1 MSRRWMIAAFAL
13 LAAAPASAQEPE
25 RDRPRLFL
33 DCGPCDRDY
42 TRTEIT
48 YVDFVLDRA
57 VADIHLLVTTQSTGA
72 GGRQHTLHFIGRG
85 PHEGRADTLV
95 YSSSPDDTGDI
106 VRNRLTRTIELGLA
120 PFLVSWPVGRSMNLD
135 FDAGDLAGQPRQASP
150 AEDPWDFWVFRVSLR
165 GNFFGESASSDHS
178 YGLDLSANRVTDD
191 WKLQF
196 GIDGNYSEGRFE
208 VDDSTEF
215 TSINRSTGFNTLL
228 VRSLGPHFSTGIDL
242 AASSSTFGNTSLGL
256 RAGPALEFNVFP
268 YSEST
273 RRQLTLLYSTGVHY
287 SDYRKVTIF
296 GETEE
301 ARPVHSLRLGYSTRQ
316 PWGSA
321 NLSVSGSQY
330 LHDTSKNR
338 LGVSGGASVRVFR
351 GFEVS
356 FNGSYSRIRDQ
367 LSLPAEGA
375 TQEEIFLRLRQLAT
389 SYRYFSFITV
399 SYRFGSIFSNV
410 VNPRFRNTGQDVF
423 F

>member
-1 MSRRWMIAAFAL
+1 MSRFLMIAAL
-13 LAAAPASAQEPE
+13 GVLAAAPAAAQGPE

-48 YVDFVLDRA
+48 YVDFVLDRS

-72 GGRQHTLHFIGRG
+72 GGRQYTLNFIGRG
-85 PHEGRADTLV
+85 RHEGRADTLV

-120 PFLVSWPVGRSMNLD
+120 PFLANWPIGRSMNLV
-135 FDAGDLAGQPRQASP
+135 FEGGPLTAQPRQTSP

-178 YGLDLSANRVTDD
+178 YGLDVSANRVTDD

-208 VDDSTEF
+208 VNDSTDF

-228 VRSLGPHFSTGIDL
+228 VRSLGRHFSTGVEMA
-242 AASSSTFGNTSLGL
+242 AASSTYGNQSLGL

-287 SDYRKVTIF
+287 SDYRELTIF

-301 ARPVHSLRLGYSTRQ
+301 ARPVHSLRLSYNTRQ

-321 NLSVSGSQY
+321 DMSVSGSQY
-330 LHDTSKNR
+330 LHDTTKNR

-356 FNGSYSRIRDQ
+356 LRGSYSRIRDQ

-375 TQEEIFLRLRQLAT
+375 TQEEIFLRLKQLAT
-389 SYRYFSFITV
+389 SYRYRSSVAV

-410 VNPRFRNTGQDVF
+410 VNPRFRNTGQDIF